1 MPAKIDR
8 EGVITVLDF
17 LQMFPDEDS
26 ALEYIERI
34 R

>member
-1 MPAKIDR
+1 MPAKTER

-17 LQMFPDEDS
+17 LQRFPDEDS
-26 ALEYIERI
+26 ARAYIEMI